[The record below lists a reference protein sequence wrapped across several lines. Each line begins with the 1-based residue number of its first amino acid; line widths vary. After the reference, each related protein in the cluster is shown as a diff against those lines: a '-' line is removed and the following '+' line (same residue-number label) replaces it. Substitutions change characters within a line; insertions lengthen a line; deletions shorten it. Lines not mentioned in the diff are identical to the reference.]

1 MKASAWPSVD
11 QVLTTR
17 GSACRAS
24 TYPRQIRPGERG
36 ETKRKA
42 ALRPGGQKGCF
53 RSSRKCMNRM
63 PKKFANVLVSRVY
76 LLTKSR
82 TASKLLPNHTKNLE
96 FLLSDDLPSLGRT
109 CES

>member
-1 MKASAWPSVD
+1 
-11 QVLTTR
+11 
-17 GSACRAS
+17 
-24 TYPRQIRPGERG
+24 
-36 ETKRKA
+36 
-42 ALRPGGQKGCF
+42 
-53 RSSRKCMNRM
+53 MNRM